1 MRQAHEPR
9 TILGIDPGLAT
20 TGYGVLTA
28 TPAALATRGFGVI
41 RTPPKR
47 PDAERLVQL
56 QREVTALIS
65 RFRPDLVAVEKLFFN
80 TNTATAMAVSQARG
94 TVLAAC
100 GQAGIPV
107 HECTPLEVKLAIS
120 GYGRA
125 DKRQMQ
131 RMVSLLLKLK
141 ELPRPD
147 DAADALA
154 VAIWGARRLRL

>member
-1 MRQAHEPR
+1 MRQAHKPH

-20 TGYGVLTA
+20 TGYGVLAA
-28 TPAALATRGFGVI
+28 TPAALAARGFGVI

-56 QREVTALIS
+56 QREVMALIS

-107 HECTPLEVKLAIS
+107 RECTPLEVKLAIS

-131 RMVSLLLKLK
+131 RMVMLLLGLRRQ
-141 ELPRPD
+141 PRPD

-154 VAIWGARRLRL
+154 VAIWGARFVN